1 MKYLVMCEGTNEETI
16 INILLKNDC
25 LKFTIDDLIGLRP

>member
-16 INILLKNDC
+16 INMFLKNGNNGIN
-25 LKFTIDDLIGLRP
+25 LFKKHKILM